1 MPTLPHLAAV
11 AVAIDHNSVDLSLR
25 RAGAGTYV
33 KGKWVEGEP
42 TTFTIRGAV
51 FATNPTQIRDL
62 PEGVVKEARYTI
74 WTRHELK
81 TVAPDVKRS
90 GDQIQWIGEWYD
102 VIYVWERREAGFTKA
117 LLGVSNERGR
127 TI

>member
-1 MPTLPHLAAV
+1 MPTIPRLAAV
-11 AVAIDHNSVDLSLR
+11 AVAIDHHSVDLSKR
-25 RAGAGTYV
+25 SHSPGTYV

-42 TTFTIRGAV
+42 IVTQIRGAI

-62 PEGVVKEARYTI
+62 PEGIVAEARYTI
-74 WTRHELK
+74 WTRSELK
-81 TVAPDVKRS
+81 SVAPDVKRT
-90 GDQIQWIGEWYD
+90 GDQISWLGEWFD